1 MFCLNCQVS
10 GASGLRGAHVQRPV
24 VQVEGVTEHARVK
37 EVLRAWDPR
46 ERLKSAKYRTVQVRT
61 KKRFNVISNENLRV
75 PVYEPIATVNV
86 NEQIYDLNSL
96 RLSS

>member
-1 MFCLNCQVS
+1 MFCLNWQVS

-46 ERLKSAKYRTVQVRT
+46 ARSKSAKYKIAQVRT
-61 KKRFNVISNENLRV
+61 KKRLTI
-75 PVYEPIATVNV
+75 
-86 NEQIYDLNSL
+86 
-96 RLSS
+96 